1 MTDILDI
8 ISDKLDLIF
17 RTIVLSSIKKIDDE
31 ELKQY
36 FELNNKLLAV
46 KIQESENEREQ
57 NAK

>member
-1 MTDILDI
+1 MTDKLDI